1 MAVAL
6 LTPPALLVSGDV
18 DEVTPELSFHFGAM
32 MMATSPEYAILFGAD
47 PSKVRT
53 LLEALLV
60 SFAPPS
66 GQRPNPA
73 ATRLAALL
81 WESVPPRAQRRLG
94 QLCADPGLF
103 AFDLVIAQARYALR
117 RAGLVVGGDLWTAVA
132 ATGEEEGFVP
142 PDSMSSLAEACQRS
156 PAVLDLVRL
165 ALSPEYAEV
174 RWNLR

>member
-1 MAVAL
+1 MGHNPLRRISQPCPQPKHVHL
-6 LTPPALLVSGDV
+6 LIDIPGRQLHQSLRVG
-18 DEVTPELSFHFGAM
+18 
-32 MMATSPEYAILFGAD
+32 
-47 PSKVRT
+47 K
-53 LLEALLV
+53 
-60 SFAPPS
+60 
-66 GQRPNPA
+66 
-73 ATRLAALL
+73 
-81 WESVPPRAQRRLG
+81 RRLG